1 MTKPRMKPLI
11 LLLCLML
18 ALPLTGPAAAQDTQA
33 SVPGFRVVDSSRL
46 ELVSADVTVY
56 EHEKTGALVM
66 TLLNEDTNRTFN
78 ISFRTP
84 TLNDRGIPHVFEHA
98 TLGGSRKYPSKSLFF
113 NLVYQTYNTFINA
126 MTTDIMTT
134 YPLASLSE
142 DQLLKYADYYTD
154 SVFNPMLMEDESIFL
169 EEAWRYAMADKEA
182 PLTLA
187 GTVYTEMQGAYT
199 IQTDAMFNFK
209 KTLFPGSISGN
220 SYGGHPRHIPQ
231 MTWEDLK
238 DYHDAYYHP
247 SNSLTT
253 LYGKL
258 EQVPAF
264 LSLLDGYFSA
274 YERREFAQADPG
286 YAPLS
291 QAVQATYDF
300 PVEASSDTTNGAVVY
315 YGFLCPGATDEDEQ
329 VMDLLTTLLNEQSSV
344 FQQEMKKQLPQASAS
359 VYYDN
364 TTPDTA
370 VVFMATGMNAD
381 QAPLFED
388 VVNQSLAH
396 VKEKGFDE
404 RAVEAVAAA
413 TRLAL
418 LLTTE
423 NANVGP
429 ELLPSIAYMWTATG
443 NINAYSEY
451 VDNTANYVAFAQQ
464 GKYQELISKFLSDS
478 PVTALAI
485 TQPVPGLKEQQD
497 AALAE
502 DLAARKAAMTD
513 EQLDAIVAQ
522 TAKMG
527 EKEADDSAQYVAQL
541 QAVTVDSLPVERR
554 IYDITDTTGED
565 GVRELGISAEVTGV
579 GQALLLLD
587 AAGLPQEDI
596 HWFKLYTDL
605 MGKLDTLRRDNAD
618 LAAQMTRYLYGR
630 EMRISVLSGEH
641 GDECHPKLRV
651 NFIAID
657 EDLAPAW
664 DLVYEVLFETSLED
678 AAKVRDV
685 VSQVKTALKTNITNN
700 AYNVLV
706 YRAFASAYPGFAYFN
721 YANFLDYYA
730 FLEQVEALLEQQP
743 QQALDKLVQ
752 VREALR
758 NRTNAI
764 TGFAGN
770 PDSHAANQPARDGF
784 LARLNAHA
792 YEPAVYSF
800 PAIPA
805 SEALVIDSA
814 VQYNMLFATYE
825 QLGMEDYVGS
835 LDALTGLV
843 SDAYLYPLLRDQ
855 YGAYGVIHA
864 ATDEGVFILSYRDP
878 NIVETFDV
886 YGSLAEKLATGELS
900 EDTLQGFILSAY
912 SGYALSQGEL
922 AGALSAMV
930 NHADGRAQQIML
942 DRMQQLKEVSP
953 EQIKAYSALYQALY
967 EKGLRSTAGGAGAI
981 EANKALY
988 EQVLNPFSVKDTS
1001 GADYT
1006 DLSEEDWY
1014 YTAVRFILDNK
1025 LMSPADETTFGADA
1039 PATLGEYASSL
1050 FIMMGGGGT
1059 PEEAIATLSGVDALL
1074 PGEPGEVLTRNQ
1086 IASQMGTFFTALG
1099 GDITAE
1105 ELTALS
1111 GVSDADQI
1119 AQGTETAF
1127 NFLLTNKMMNL
1138 REDGSLAPQDNL
1150 TRAELA
1156 QILYVLA
1163 TAQ

>member
-1 MTKPRMKPLI
+1 MSKPCMKPLI

-18 ALPLTGPAAAQDTQA
+18 VLPLTSLAAAQDAQPSA
-33 SVPGFRVVDSSRL
+33 PGFRVVDNSRL

-113 NLVYQTYNTFINA
+113 NLVHQTYNTYINA

-134 YPLASLSE
+134 YPMASLSE

-209 KTLFPGSISGN
+209 KTLFPGSIAGN
-220 SYGGHPRHIPQ
+220 SYGGHPQHIPQ

-238 DYHDAYYHP
+238 DYHENYYHP

-264 LSLLDGYFSA
+264 LALLDSYFSA
-274 YERREFAQADPG
+274 YERKEFAQADPG

-291 QAVQATYDF
+291 QPVQATFDF
-300 PVEASSDTTNGAVVY
+300 PVEASSDTVNGSVVY
-315 YGFLCPGATDEDEQ
+315 YGFLCPGATVEDEH
-329 VMDLLTTLLNEQSSV
+329 VMDLLTTLLSEQSSV
-344 FQQEMKKQLPQASAS
+344 FQQEMKKQLPQATAS
-359 VYYDN
+359 TYYDN

-370 VVFMATGMNAD
+370 VVFTATGMNAD
-381 QAPLFED
+381 QAPLFQD

-396 VKEKGFDE
+396 VKKNGFDE
-404 RAVEAVAAA
+404 QAVEAVAAA

-418 LLTTE
+418 LLSTE

-429 ELLPSIAYMWTATG
+429 SLLPNIAYLWTATG
-443 NINAYSEY
+443 NTNAYSEY

-478 PVTALAI
+478 PVTALVV

-502 DLAARKAAMTD
+502 DLAARKAAMTA
-513 EQLDAIVAQ
+513 EEIGAIVAQ

-527 EKEADDSAQYVAQL
+527 EQKADDSAQYVAQL

-554 IYDITDTTGED
+554 IYDITDTIGED
-565 GVRELGISAEVTGV
+565 GVRELGITAEVTGV

-587 AAGLPQEDI
+587 AAALPQEDI
-596 HWFKLYTDL
+596 HWFKLYTYL
-605 MGKLDTLRRDNAD
+605 LGKLDTLQRDNAA

-630 EMRISVLSGEH
+630 EMRISVLSGANN
-641 GDECHPKLRV
+641 DECHPKLRV

-664 DLVYEVLFETSLED
+664 DLVYEVLFETSLTD

-700 AYNVLV
+700 AYSILA
-706 YRAFASAYPGFAYFN
+706 YRAFASANPGFAYFN

-730 FLEQVEALLEQQP
+730 FLEQAETLLEQEP

-758 NRTNAI
+758 SRTNAI

-770 PDSHAANQPARDGF
+770 PDSHAANRSGRDSF
-784 LARLNAHA
+784 LARLNADTR
-792 YEPAVYSF
+792 EPAVYSF

-814 VQYNMLFATYE
+814 VQYNMIFATFE
-825 QLGMEDYVGS
+825 QLGLEDYVGS

-864 ATDEGVFILSYRDP
+864 ASDDGVYILSYRDP

-886 YGSLAEKLATGELS
+886 YGSLAEKLAAGELS
-900 EDTLQGFILSAY
+900 EDTLQGYILSAY
-912 SGYALSQGEL
+912 SGYALSRGEL
-922 AGALSAMV
+922 SGALSAMV
-930 NHADGRAQQIML
+930 NHADGRSQQIML
-942 DRMQQLKEVSP
+942 DRMQQLKEVTP
-953 EQIKAYSALYQALY
+953 EQIKEYAALYRALY
-967 EKGLRSTAGGAGAI
+967 EKGLRSTAGGAAAI

-1001 GADYT
+1001 GASYADVT
-1006 DLSEEDWY
+1006 EEDWY
-1014 YTAVRFILDNK
+1014 YTAARFVLDNK
-1025 LMSPADETTFGADA
+1025 LMSPEDEATFGADS
-1039 PATLGEYASSL
+1039 PVTLGELASAL
-1050 FIMMGGGGT
+1050 YMMVGGGGT
-1059 PEEAIATLSGVDALL
+1059 PEEAIATLAGAGALL
-1074 PGEPGEVLTRNQ
+1074 TGEPGDVLTRNLT
-1086 IASQMGTFFTALG
+1086 ASQLGAFFTALG

-1105 ELTALS
+1105 EPAALS
-1111 GVSDADQI
+1111 GISDADQI
-1119 AQGTETAF
+1119 APGAENAF

-1156 QILYVLA
+1156 QILYVMA